1 MVMFE
6 DINKISEKEVE
17 IFLKE
22 DIEKISGDEPI
33 KMYLRE
39 ISKIPL
45 LTQDEEAELAKRI
58 SEGDEEAKSKLVES
72 NLRLVVSIA
81 KRFTGNGVKL
91 LDLIQEG
98 NLGLI
103 KAAEKFE
110 PERGFKFSTYATWWI
125 KQTVSR
131 AIVDQSRT
139 IRIPVHMNEIISKI
153 KKAKS
158 SIEAEGGKI
167 TVEEIAKRVKMEPS
181 KVEFALSRDE
191 NKEVLSFEAKY
202 GTNSS
207 ENELKTME
215 EIIPDKKAEDPFE
228 ATAKNMM
235 REQLNLALDSLK
247 EKERVVLCYRF
258 GLDDRGTRT
267 LEEIGKVLRVT
278 RERVRQLERRALKKL
293 RHPSNI
299 KKLLKI
305 KEF

>member
-1 MVMFE
+1 MFE
-6 DINKISEKEVE
+6 ENINKVNEKEVE
-17 IFLKE
+17 VFLKE

-39 ISKIPL
+39 ISQIPI
-45 LTQDEEAELAKRI
+45 LTRDEEAEIAKRI

-72 NLRLVVSIA
+72 NLRLVVSIS
-81 KRFTGNGVKL
+81 KRFTGKGIKL

-125 KQTVSR
+125 KQAVSR
-131 AIVDQSRT
+131 AIVDQGRT

-153 KKAKS
+153 KKAKF

-167 TVEEIAKRVKMEPS
+167 TVEEIARRVKMEPS

-207 ENELKTME
+207 ENELKAME
-215 EIIPDKKAEDPFE
+215 DIIPDKKAEDPFE

-235 REQLNLALDSLK
+235 REQLNLALNSLREK
-247 EKERVVLCYRF
+247 EKVVLCYRF

>member
-1 MVMFE
+1 MFE

-39 ISKIPL
+39 ISQIPI
-45 LTQDEEAELAKRI
+45 LTRDEEAEIAKRI
-58 SEGDEEAKSKLVES
+58 SEGDEEAKAKLVES

-81 KRFTGNGVKL
+81 KRFTGKGIKL

-125 KQTVSR
+125 KQAVSR
-131 AIVDQSRT
+131 AIVDQGRT

-153 KKAKS
+153 KKAKF

-167 TVEEIAKRVKMEPS
+167 TVEEIARRVKMEPS

-207 ENELKTME
+207 ENELKAME
-215 EIIPDKKAEDPFE
+215 DIIPDKKAEDPFE

-235 REQLNLALDSLK
+235 REQLNLALNSLREK
-247 EKERVVLCYRF
+247 EKVVLCYRF

>member
-1 MVMFE
+1 MLENV
-6 DINKISEKEVE
+6 DLKNIDEKEVKML
-17 IFLKE
+17 LKDSME
-22 DIEKISGDEPI
+22 SEKSEPI

-39 ISKIPL
+39 ISNIPL
-45 LTQDEEAELAKRI
+45 LTQDEETELAKRI

-98 NLGLI
+98 NIGLI

-125 KQTVSR
+125 KQAISR
-131 AIVDQSRT
+131 AIVDQGRT

-153 KKAKS
+153 KKAKF

-167 TVEEIAKRVKMEPS
+167 TVEEIARRVKMEPS

-207 ENELKTME
+207 ENELKAME
-215 EIIPDKKAEDPFE
+215 DIIPDKKAEDPFE

-235 REQLNLALDSLK
+235 REQLNLALNSLR

-258 GLDDRGTRT
+258 GLDGRGTRT
-267 LEEIGKVLRVT
+267 LKEIGKILRVT